1 MGMFGCEKVIGKGKN
16 MSKKMILYLDA
27 IEEGKKEEE
36 EKIESTKIMFGS
48 RKVLKKE
55 KNMLKKII
63 FYFILFTMFD
73 FIVKNTGEYKI

>member
-1 MGMFGCEKVIGKGKN
+1 MWESNREREKYVKENDFIFRCHRRK
-16 MSKKMILYLDA
+16 
-27 IEEGKKEEE
+27 EGKKEEE

-63 FYFILFTMFD
+63 FYFILFTMFG
-73 FIVKNTGEYKI
+73 FIMKNPENIKYN

>member
-1 MGMFGCEKVIGKGKN
+1 MWESNREREREKYVKENDFIFRCHRRK
-16 MSKKMILYLDA
+16 
-27 IEEGKKEEE
+27 EGKKEE